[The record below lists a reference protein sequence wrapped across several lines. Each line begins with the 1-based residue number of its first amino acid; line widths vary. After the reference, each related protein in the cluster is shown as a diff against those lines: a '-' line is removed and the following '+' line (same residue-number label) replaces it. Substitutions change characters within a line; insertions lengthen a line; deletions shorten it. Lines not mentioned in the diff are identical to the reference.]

1 MVAIREEARSDA
13 TREEECSDAIH
24 KQAACLDALREEVCR
39 DDDQTH
45 LDAIREEAR
54 SGATREEECSD
65 AIHKQ
70 ARSNAIL
77 VEALNAIRE
86 GEC

>member
-1 MVAIREEARSDA
+1 M
-13 TREEECSDAIH
+13 
-24 KQAACLDALREEVCR
+24 DALREEVCR